1 MPDPTER
8 QTSRGQEAEF
18 HKRAGKSHEA
28 ARKLLT
34 GMAVGSFGVLYA
46 TLTGKDAPM
55 LDAGNNKLAL
65 LSIVTMAV
73 SAGCG
78 LFAWRA
84 DAAWAYQVA
93 KCFEKTPAL
102 ERPPRDISWH
112 KVKKLLEF
120 AQLTLFLLGLALATA
135 LTLRLLK

>member
-1 MPDPTER
+1 MTGPTAQ
-8 QTSRGQEAEF
+8 QTSRDHEAEF
-18 HKRAGKSHEA
+18 HNRAGESHAE

-55 LDAGNNKLAL
+55 LDGSNNKLAL
-65 LSIVTMAV
+65 WGIITMAV

-84 DAAWAYQVA
+84 DAAWAYQAYQVA
-93 KCFEKTPAL
+93 KCFENNPAL
-102 ERPPRDISWH
+102 
-112 KVKKLLEF
+112 K
-120 AQLTLFLLGLALATA
+120 
-135 LTLRLLK
+135 